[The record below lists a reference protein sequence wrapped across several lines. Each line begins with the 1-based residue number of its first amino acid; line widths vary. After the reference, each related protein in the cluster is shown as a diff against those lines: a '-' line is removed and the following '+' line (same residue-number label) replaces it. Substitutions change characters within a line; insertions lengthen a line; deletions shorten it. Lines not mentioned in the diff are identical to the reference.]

1 MSLKEKFQKA
11 GLTEKKVKM
20 PEAKITDENGDK
32 QTYKIS
38 KKSQKLVDQYQ
49 GRRGKVV
56 STPGAMVKGASFA
69 NKQEKHKAS
78 ATPILDAITKRAGN
92 AIASGNAGI
101 ISGNAKNAS
110 VIANAIANSRKS
122 AENVRT
128 PIAATKG
135 SVFVNKG
142 YNPQNK
148 SKSTEETKRLE
159 TAAQKANDFA
169 RKMQEKESAL
179 DTEGK
184 EGLGKVGRAAY
195 DLGKVGTQLAVD
207 ATAGLLVPGG
217 GLASVGTRSFGQGVM
232 QAEDEG
238 KTGKRAILYGAGTA
252 AIETGTEKLTAAA
265 KPLKAIYGAG
275 VVESVLGKL
284 TKKLNSS
291 AKGRSALATI
301 AKAASGEAAEE
312 ALADVLQVPL
322 QRAVLENG
330 AKFDADWAADTAYDA
345 LLGGVM
351 GGVLGGGSVA
361 VDRMQNR
368 STNSAK
374 TMADAMQRAREKNQ
388 KKSTGNAPP
397 VMQGRLAQTTPTQRA
412 TAQNIPAQNINVNRQ
427 QSTAAPEIAADPA
440 NQLRAEYEALQ
451 SGGGSGTMNENG
463 GVGYGGEGQVSNGE
477 SVADRSERT
486 LQERGEIDRRG
497 SNSWIQSN
505 DNSVRVGEMGGFGR
519 AGEYGIQVIP
529 VSDEYLVQRGHQSG
543 KGFSRDGVIYV
554 SENIADEDIPEF
566 IYHELVHT
574 MKQNEF
580 EPYLQF
586 TQGVENYLNGS
597 DTAKVVLGN
606 MMLHRKYD
614 GSFDDLDLDQQFT
627 VLDELNA
634 TLYGGYKAYPEF
646 FAQNIRSIMND
657 PESYISELSD
667 IMEQYKARNDGLG
680 AADRGSLNSLY
691 ENLQA
696 QSTRFY
702 PEGANAARPVDV
714 PMYDANGNPISKSA
728 STVLGAK
735 AIPDE
740 VIPQI
745 EQMIAD
751 GKMSYTTIK
760 DQESL
765 QRARTTVERYGF
777 DGAMQDFR
785 KAVNSGQVSKD
796 IMTLGQTLLNTAANN
811 RDGHAVAE
819 ILTLYQSMNTN
830 LGQAMQAASILRKLE
845 PESQLYGIRR
855 VVDNLNSTL
864 EKRKKKSSAGKRK
877 KNANAGETLSED
889 SLKTLRE
896 QYKTAKDLLAD
907 IARVMKRENHSR
919 KDLESIIEKYP
930 QYKDFAKY
938 FSEIDEYI
946 SNEKQS
952 GWVQTLGRELA
963 GKADQRASD
972 KSTRDRTVYETVL
985 SDLTAFMNQYVDSR
999 KVTKKPRTAAERIRD
1014 YFDNR
1019 NEYAGAWSIAQN
1031 QLRGKYRDDQL
1042 MLDRLD
1048 DFLNE
1053 AISYTGGNVD
1063 TVMMEAVADS
1073 AIAEGIKAKEFTVRK
1088 AYDKAALADQI
1099 AENLIRETGAT
1110 GANALVIRNA
1120 AKRYIA
1126 EKRSKTTHDVSD
1138 AINRDIRATMR
1149 DFGIR
1154 LSKILTQDAKSKSE
1168 MAKRISD
1175 ILVSNYHI
1183 SKDGAEKISEDITA
1197 EFTDMVKEASRK
1209 KLDSIFKERPKRE
1222 QKDAVK
1228 RFEELANLGA
1238 FFGEYNEKATEKV
1251 FGGSVQLDPAL
1262 VQKFL
1267 DQKTQEG
1274 RDAVMQEIYQNVA
1287 SQVPSTWKEKW
1298 DAWRYLAMLG
1308 NPRTHI
1314 RNIVGN
1320 AAFQPVRFMKN
1331 EIAAGMEAGL
1341 NKLGIN
1347 IERTK
1352 SFSVS
1357 PALYRAAWNDYANA
1371 KDILGGSKYNEIETA
1386 IEKNRRILP
1395 GILEIA
1401 RVKNSAFL
1409 EAEDA
1414 IAKRITYADSLAG
1427 YLKANGI
1434 TAEQFMNGEADGGIV
1449 NKARNYAAQE
1459 ALKATYQDKN
1469 AFSNRF
1475 VDIVSKTGIVGDAII
1490 PFKRTPANILVRS
1503 IEYSPIG
1510 AVKAITYDLAK
1521 VKSGEKTAAQV
1532 IDAAAAG
1539 LTGTGLFALG
1549 AYLFADGLLTVAQGD
1564 DKEDKWAQ
1572 LLGHQ
1577 AYALELPDGT
1587 SVTIDWLAPDS
1598 LPFFMGAEMMSSV
1611 GENGWSIESIWDAL
1625 KSVAN
1630 PMLDLSMLQSVNDLI
1645 DSVKYAESS
1654 PLAAMVPSAIVSYF
1668 SQAFPTVLG
1677 QIERTAEDKRMM
1689 TYTEKDG
1696 KLPTDLQYAIGK
1708 VSAKIPGLD
1717 YQQVPYI
1724 NEWGQEEQTGTP
1736 FQRAFNNFLNPSY
1749 TSQVDIDKVEKSIQS
1764 VYDATGEKSVFPDKA
1779 KRTLTINNED
1789 KNLTASEYEK
1799 YAKKLGKERYT
1810 LLKEAVNSD
1819 AYGELSNAEKAEFI
1833 SEIYSYSKAMTEHD
1847 LFGKEI
1853 NKKWYTEAKES
1864 GNVLGAIRDHVLYT
1878 VNGNYSDKAKTAV
1891 EDVGITLDQYS
1902 AMRNGLDADGNGAV
1916 SQSEAKA
1923 YLDGQDFSRDQ
1934 KSQLWKIINKSWK
1947 SNPYG

>member
-56 STPGAMVKGASFA
+56 NTPGAMVKGVSFA
-69 NKQEKHKAS
+69 NKQTKHKAR

-148 SKSTEETKRLE
+148 SKSTKETKRLE

-217 GLASVGTRSFGQGVM
+217 GLASVASRSFGQGVM

-301 AKAASGEAAEE
+301 AKASIGEASEE

-361 VDRMQNR
+361 VDRVQNR

-388 KKSTGNAPP
+388 KKSTGSAPP
-397 VMQGRLAQTTPTQRA
+397 VMQSRAAQTIPTQRA
-412 TAQNIPAQNINVNRQ
+412 TAQNINVNRQ
-427 QSTAAPEIAADPA
+427 QNATVQEAAADTT
-440 NQLRAEYEALQ
+440 NQLRAKYEALQ

-463 GVGYGGEGQVSNGE
+463 GVGYGREGQVPGRE
-477 SVADRSERT
+477 GFAGQPGREMP
-486 LQERGEIDRRG
+486 ERGEVDGRG
-497 SNSWIQSN
+497 VPGGIRSDGNA
-505 DNSVRVGEMGGFGR
+505 VRIGEMGRFGR
-519 AGEYGIQVIP
+519 AREYGIQVIP
-529 VSDEYLVQRGHQSG
+529 VSDEYLVQRGHQAG

-554 SENIADEDIPEF
+554 SENIADADIPEF
-566 IYHELVHT
+566 INHELVHT

-586 TQGVENYLNGS
+586 TQGVENYMNGS
-597 DTAKVVLGN
+597 NTVGVVLDN
-606 MMLHRKYD
+606 MVRHRKYS
-614 GSFDDLDLDQQFT
+614 GSFEDLDLDQKFT

-634 TLYGGYKAYPEF
+634 TLYGGYMAHPDF
-646 FAQNIRSIMND
+646 FYNNMGRILSD

-667 IMEQYKARNDGLG
+667 IMEQYKGRNDVEDD
-680 AADRGSLNSLY
+680 ADWQRIDEDVEEEPFAVPVDRTDERSASSRDVVPADSGRLNTP
-691 ENLQA
+691 ENTLMPEELERYQVTPDV
-696 QSTRFY
+696 QKSGETRNGFY
-702 PEGANAARPVDV
+702 PEGANAARPVHV
-714 PMYDANGNPISKSA
+714 PMYDAEGNPISKSA

-751 GKMSYTTIK
+751 GEMSYTTIK

-785 KAVNSGQVSKD
+785 KAVNSGQISKD
-796 IMTLGQTLLNTAANN
+796 IMTLGQTLLNAAANN

-855 VVDNLNSTL
+855 MVDNLN
-864 EKRKKKSSAGKRK
+864 
-877 KNANAGETLSED
+877 D
-889 SLKTLRE
+889 VLK
-896 QYKTAKDLLAD
+896 
-907 IARVMKRENHSR
+907 
-919 KDLESIIEKYP
+919 
-930 QYKDFAKY
+930 
-938 FSEIDEYI
+938 
-946 SNEKQS
+946 
-952 GWVQTLGRELA
+952 
-963 GKADQRASD
+963 
-972 KSTRDRTVYETVL
+972 
-985 SDLTAFMNQYVDSR
+985 
-999 KVTKKPRTAAERIRD
+999 
-1014 YFDNR
+1014 
-1019 NEYAGAWSIAQN
+1019 
-1031 QLRGKYRDDQL
+1031 
-1042 MLDRLD
+1042 
-1048 DFLNE
+1048 
-1053 AISYTGGNVD
+1053 
-1063 TVMMEAVADS
+1063 
-1073 AIAEGIKAKEFTVRK
+1073 KAKK
-1088 AYDKAALADQI
+1088 DYD
-1099 AENLIRETGAT
+1099 
-1110 GANALVIRNA
+1110 V
-1120 AKRYIA
+1120 
-1126 EKRSKTTHDVSD
+1126 
-1138 AINRDIRATMR
+1138 DI
-1149 DFGIR
+1149 
-1154 LSKILTQDAKSKSE
+1154 
-1168 MAKRISD
+1168 
-1175 ILVSNYHI
+1175 
-1183 SKDGAEKISEDITA
+1183 
-1197 EFTDMVKEASRK
+1197 
-1209 KLDSIFKERPKRE
+1209 
-1222 QKDAVK
+1222 
-1228 RFEELANLGA
+1228 
-1238 FFGEYNEKATEKV
+1238 
-1251 FGGSVQLDPAL
+1251 DPEL
-1262 VQKFL
+1262 VQKFTEQ
-1267 DQKTQEG
+1267 DTQEG

-1287 SQVPSTWKEKW
+1287 SQVRSTWKEKW

-1314 RNIVGN
+1314 RNIIGN

-1341 NKLGIN
+1341 NKLGMN

-1352 SFSVS
+1352 SFSAS
-1357 PALYRAAWNDYANA
+1357 PALYRAAWNDYSNA

-1395 GILEIA
+1395 GILETA
-1401 RVKNSAFL
+1401 RVKNSAAL

-1449 NKARNYAAQE
+1449 TKARNYAAQE

-1475 VDIVSKTGIVGDAII
+1475 VDIVSKTGVAGDAII

-1510 AVKAITYDLAK
+1510 AVKAITYDLLK
-1521 VKSGEKTAAQV
+1521 VKRGEKTAAQV
-1532 IDAAAAG
+1532 IDSAAAG

-1549 AYLFADGLLTVAQGD
+1549 AYMFANGLLTVAQGD

-1611 GENGWSIESIWDAL
+1611 GENGWSIESIWNAL

-1677 QIERTAEDKRMM
+1677 QFERTFEDKRMM

-1696 KLPTDLQYAIGK
+1696 KLPTDFQYAIGK
-1708 VSAKIPGLD
+1708 VSAKIPGWD

-1724 NEWGQEEQTGTP
+1724 NEWGQEEQTGTF
-1736 FQRAFNNFLNPSY
+1736 FQRAFNNFLNPAY
-1749 TSQVDIDKVEKSIQS
+1749 ASQVDMDKVEKSIQS
-1764 VYDATGEKSVFPDKA
+1764 VYDATGEKSVFPNKA
-1779 KRTLTINNED
+1779 DRTLTINNED

-1833 SEIYSYSKAMTEHD
+1833 SEVYSYSKAMTEHD
-1847 LFGKEI
+1847 LFGKEV

-1891 EDVGITLDQYS
+1891 EDIGITLDQYS

>member
-1 MSLKEKFQKA
+1 MNFAEYKKLKDSGKDTGRTKQS
-11 GLTEKKVKM
+11 T
-20 PEAKITDENGDK
+20 K
-32 QTYKIS
+32 QTPNYIQEIS
-38 KKSQKLVDQYQ
+38 GKSAEEIKNNRKREQSGEVLS
-49 GRRGKVV
+49 GKDT
-56 STPGAMVKGASFA
+56 SIKTPGAMVKGASFA
-69 NKQEKHKAS
+69 SKREKRKVRQTKAV
-78 ATPILDAITKRAGN
+78 DAVEKRAGS

-101 ISGNAKNAS
+101 LSGNAKNIS
-110 VIANAIANSRKS
+110 VLANAIAKSRKS

-128 PIAATKG
+128 PVAATKG

-148 SKSTEETKRLE
+148 SKSAKETKRLE
-159 TAAQKANDFA
+159 TTAQKTNDFA

-184 EGLGKVGRAAY
+184 EGLGKVGSAAY
-195 DLGKVGTQLAVD
+195 DLGKVGTQLAAD

-217 GLASVGTRSFGQGVM
+217 GLASVASRSFGQGVM

-238 KTGKRAILYGAGTA
+238 KSGARAVLYGAGNA
-252 AIETGTEKLTAAA
+252 AIEAGTEKLTAAA

-275 VVESVLGKL
+275 VVDNVLGKL
-284 TKKLNSS
+284 TKKLGSS

-301 AKAASGEAAEE
+301 AKAAGGEAAEE

-330 AKFDADWAADTAYDA
+330 AKFDADWAANTAYDA

-361 VDRMQNR
+361 VDRAQNR
-368 STNSAK
+368 STNRAK

-388 KKSTGNAPP
+388 KKSTGSAPP
-397 VMQGRLAQTTPTQRA
+397 VMQNRAAQTTPAQTTPTQQE
-412 TAQNIPAQNINVNRQ
+412 TTQNIPAQNTNVNRQ
-427 QSTAAPEIAADPA
+427 QSATAQEPAADPA
-440 NQLRAEYEALQ
+440 HIDNRSSAEISSRNVNAFQYDHPEIRQYYREAAEDLLADADLSLQSGTTRRKERTMQGNKWVQETIASPIVRQAMSHGLTRENIIRGAEDIIQDEGAENNANAKRVEQVLDRMVEQGYSTMVGRTVQPNADYVAAKQAIPGGAQRAAAGSWEAYLEENRLSLETGEVTEAQLRAEYEALQ
-451 SGGGSGTMNENG
+451 RGGGSGTMNANG
-463 GVGYGGEGQVSNGE
+463 GAGYGREGQVSE
-477 SVADRSERT
+477 SRGTAGRIGREVP
-486 LQERGEIDRRG
+486 ERGETDPGGIFG
-497 SNSWIQSN
+497 GIQSN
-505 DNSVRVGEMGGFGR
+505 GNAIRDENAGRFSLAGQYGVEVNGGGISYGRENDTGGNFRSNEAESGQWRRTNTAGGIGQSNGIDRSSVTSAARR
-519 AGEYGIQVIP
+519 YAGEYGIQVNP
-529 VSDEYLVQRGHQSG
+529 VSDEILVQRGHKAG
-543 KGFSRDGVIYV
+543 AGFTSDGTVYM
-554 SENIADEDIPEF
+554 SENMSGETVRQFIA
-566 IYHELVHT
+566 HEVVHT
-574 MKQNEF
+574 MKQNGF

-586 TQGVENYLNGS
+586 TQRTESLLNSSANTEN
-597 DTAKVVLGN
+597 VLAN
-606 MMLHRKYD
+606 LMDHRGYQ
-614 GSFDDLDLDQQFT
+614 GTYDDLDLNQKFT
-627 VLDELNA
+627 VMDELNA
-634 TLYGGYKAYPEF
+634 VLYGGYKVNPIHAIST
-646 FAQNIRSIMND
+646 ARTIMND
-657 PESYISELSD
+657 PESYFSELSG
-667 IMEQYKARNDGLG
+667 IMEQYRTRNDGLG
-680 AADRGSLNSLY
+680 AADRGSLNSPY

-714 PMYDANGNPISKSA
+714 PMYDADGNPISKSA

-751 GKMSYTTIK
+751 GEMSYTTVK
-760 DQESL
+760 DQDSL
-765 QRARTTVERYGF
+765 RRARTTVERDGF
-777 DGAMQDFR
+777 DGAMQEFR
-785 KAVNSGQVSKD
+785 TSVNSGKVSKD

-855 VVDNLNSTL
+855 MVDNLNDVL
-864 EKRKKKSSAGKRK
+864 AKKK
-877 KNANAGETLSED
+877 
-889 SLKTLRE
+889 
-896 QYKTAKDLLAD
+896 KDYDVD
-907 IARVMKRENHSR
+907 I
-919 KDLESIIEKYP
+919 
-930 QYKDFAKY
+930 
-938 FSEIDEYI
+938 
-946 SNEKQS
+946 
-952 GWVQTLGRELA
+952 
-963 GKADQRASD
+963 
-972 KSTRDRTVYETVL
+972 
-985 SDLTAFMNQYVDSR
+985 
-999 KVTKKPRTAAERIRD
+999 
-1014 YFDNR
+1014 
-1019 NEYAGAWSIAQN
+1019 
-1031 QLRGKYRDDQL
+1031 
-1042 MLDRLD
+1042 
-1048 DFLNE
+1048 
-1053 AISYTGGNVD
+1053 
-1063 TVMMEAVADS
+1063 
-1073 AIAEGIKAKEFTVRK
+1073 
-1088 AYDKAALADQI
+1088 
-1099 AENLIRETGAT
+1099 
-1110 GANALVIRNA
+1110 
-1120 AKRYIA
+1120 
-1126 EKRSKTTHDVSD
+1126 
-1138 AINRDIRATMR
+1138 
-1149 DFGIR
+1149 
-1154 LSKILTQDAKSKSE
+1154 
-1168 MAKRISD
+1168 
-1175 ILVSNYHI
+1175 
-1183 SKDGAEKISEDITA
+1183 
-1197 EFTDMVKEASRK
+1197 
-1209 KLDSIFKERPKRE
+1209 
-1222 QKDAVK
+1222 
-1228 RFEELANLGA
+1228 
-1238 FFGEYNEKATEKV
+1238 
-1251 FGGSVQLDPAL
+1251 DPEL
-1262 VQKFL
+1262 VQKFTEQ
-1267 DQKTQEG
+1267 DTQEG

-1320 AAFQPVRFMKN
+1320 AAFQPVRFLKN

-1341 NKLGIN
+1341 NKLGMN

-1352 SFSVS
+1352 SFSAS

-1395 GILEIA
+1395 GILETA
-1401 RVKNSAFL
+1401 RAKNSAAL

-1434 TAEQFMNGEADGGIV
+1434 TAEQFMNGEADSGIV

-1469 AFSNRF
+1469 AFSNRV
-1475 VDIVSKTGIVGDAII
+1475 VDIVSKTGVVGDAII

-1510 AVKAITYDLAK
+1510 AVKAVTYDLAK

-1539 LTGTGLFALG
+1539 LAGTGLFALG
-1549 AYLFADGLLTVAQGD
+1549 AYMFANGLLTVAQGD

-1577 AYALELPDGT
+1577 GYALELPDGT

-1598 LPFFMGAEMMSSV
+1598 LPFFMGAEMMSSA
-1611 GENGWSIESIWDAL
+1611 GENGWSIESIWNAL

-1668 SQAFPTVLG
+1668 SQAVPTIGG
-1677 QIERTAEDKRMM
+1677 QIERTAGDKRMT

-1696 KLPTDLQYAIGK
+1696 KLPTDFQYAIGK
-1708 VSAKIPGLD
+1708 VSAKIPGWD

-1724 NEWGQEEQTGTP
+1724 DEWGREKQTGTP
-1736 FQRAFNNFLNPSY
+1736 FQRAFNNFLNPAY
-1749 TSQVDIDKVEKSIQS
+1749 TSQVDMDKVEESIQS

-1779 KRTLTINNED
+1779 ERTLTINNED

-1819 AYGELSNAEKAEFI
+1819 AYGKLSNAEKAEFI
-1833 SEIYSYSKAMTEHD
+1833 SEVYSYSKAMTEHD

-1853 NKKWYTEAKES
+1853 SKRWYTEAKES
-1864 GNVLGAIRDHVLYT
+1864 GDVLGAIRDHVLYT
-1878 VNGNYSDKAKTAV
+1878 VNGSYSDKAKTAV
-1891 EDVGITLDQYS
+1891 EDIGITLDQYA

>member
-1 MSLKEKFQKA
+1 MNFAEYKKLKDSGKDTGRTKQS
-11 GLTEKKVKM
+11 T
-20 PEAKITDENGDK
+20 K
-32 QTYKIS
+32 QTPNYIQEIS
-38 KKSQKLVDQYQ
+38 GKSAEDIKNNRKREQSGEVLP
-49 GRRGKVV
+49 GKDT
-56 STPGAMVKGASFA
+56 SIKTPGAMVKGVSFA
-69 NKQEKHKAS
+69 NKRTKRKTRKSTAADTY
-78 ATPILDAITKRAGN
+78 ATRAGN

-110 VIANAIANSRKS
+110 VIANAIANSRKN

-148 SKSTEETKRLE
+148 SKSAKETKRLE

-184 EGLGKVGRAAY
+184 KGLGKVGRAAY

-217 GLASVGTRSFGQGVM
+217 GLASVASRSFGQGVM

-238 KTGKRAILYGAGTA
+238 KTGERAILYGAGTA

-361 VDRMQNR
+361 VDRAQNR

-374 TMADAMQRAREKNQ
+374 TIADAMQRARERNQ
-388 KKSTGNAPP
+388 KKSTGSAPP
-397 VMQGRLAQTTPTQRA
+397 VMQSRSAQTTPTQQA

-427 QSTAAPEIAADPA
+427 QNATVQEAAADPE

-463 GVGYGGEGQVSNGE
+463 GVGYGREEQTPGREGFAGQPGRESEERRGINTQRERGWSNGT
-477 SVADRSERT
+477 DRSPVASAT
-486 LQERGEIDRRG
+486 RRYA
-497 SNSWIQSN
+497 
-505 DNSVRVGEMGGFGR
+505 E
-519 AGEYGIQVIP
+519 EYGIQVNP
-529 VSDEYLVQRGHQSG
+529 VSDEIIVQRGHEAG
-543 KGFSRDGVIYV
+543 TGFTSDGTVYM
-554 SENIADEDIPEF
+554 SENMPEETVRQFIA
-566 IYHELVHT
+566 HEAVHT
-574 MKQNEF
+574 MKQNSF
-580 EPYLQF
+580 EPYLRF
-586 TQGVENYLNGS
+586 TQGIESRLNPSADTEN
-597 DTAKVVLGN
+597 VLAN
-606 MMLHRKYD
+606 LMDHRGYQ
-614 GSFDDLDLDQQFT
+614 GTYDDLDLNQKFIIM
-627 VLDELNA
+627 DELNA
-634 TLYGGYKAYPEF
+634 VLYGGYRSAPET
-646 FAQNIRSIMND
+646 AISYARTIMND
-657 PESYISELSD
+657 PEGYISELSD

-680 AADRGSLNSLY
+680 AADQGSLNSPY

-702 PEGANAARPVDV
+702 SEGANAARPVDV

-735 AIPDE
+735 AIPDD

-751 GKMSYTTIK
+751 GELSYTTVK
-760 DQESL
+760 DKESL
-765 QRARTTVERYGF
+765 QHASNTVERYGF
-777 DGAMQDFR
+777 DGAMQEFR
-785 KAVNSGQVSKD
+785 TSVNSGKVSKD

-830 LGQAMQAASILRKLE
+830 LGQAMQVASILRKLE

-855 VVDNLNSTL
+855 MVDNLN
-864 EKRKKKSSAGKRK
+864 
-877 KNANAGETLSED
+877 D
-889 SLKTLRE
+889 VLK
-896 QYKTAKDLLAD
+896 
-907 IARVMKRENHSR
+907 
-919 KDLESIIEKYP
+919 
-930 QYKDFAKY
+930 
-938 FSEIDEYI
+938 
-946 SNEKQS
+946 
-952 GWVQTLGRELA
+952 
-963 GKADQRASD
+963 
-972 KSTRDRTVYETVL
+972 
-985 SDLTAFMNQYVDSR
+985 
-999 KVTKKPRTAAERIRD
+999 
-1014 YFDNR
+1014 
-1019 NEYAGAWSIAQN
+1019 
-1031 QLRGKYRDDQL
+1031 
-1042 MLDRLD
+1042 
-1048 DFLNE
+1048 
-1053 AISYTGGNVD
+1053 
-1063 TVMMEAVADS
+1063 
-1073 AIAEGIKAKEFTVRK
+1073 KAKK
-1088 AYDKAALADQI
+1088 DYD
-1099 AENLIRETGAT
+1099 
-1110 GANALVIRNA
+1110 V
-1120 AKRYIA
+1120 
-1126 EKRSKTTHDVSD
+1126 
-1138 AINRDIRATMR
+1138 DI
-1149 DFGIR
+1149 
-1154 LSKILTQDAKSKSE
+1154 
-1168 MAKRISD
+1168 
-1175 ILVSNYHI
+1175 
-1183 SKDGAEKISEDITA
+1183 
-1197 EFTDMVKEASRK
+1197 
-1209 KLDSIFKERPKRE
+1209 
-1222 QKDAVK
+1222 
-1228 RFEELANLGA
+1228 
-1238 FFGEYNEKATEKV
+1238 
-1251 FGGSVQLDPAL
+1251 DPEL
-1262 VQKFL
+1262 VQKFTEQ
-1267 DQKTQEG
+1267 DTQEG

-1287 SQVPSTWKEKW
+1287 QQVPSTWKEKW

-1341 NKLGIN
+1341 NKLGMN

-1352 SFSVS
+1352 SFSAS

-1521 VKSGEKTAAQV
+1521 IKKGEKTAAQV

-1549 AYLFADGLLTVAQGD
+1549 AYMFANGLLTVAQGD

-1577 AYALELPDGT
+1577 AYALELPGGT

-1611 GENGWSIESIWDAL
+1611 GENGWSIESIWNAL

-1677 QIERTAEDKRMM
+1677 QIERTVEDKRMM

-1724 NEWGQEEQTGTP
+1724 DEWGQEEQTGTP

-1833 SEIYSYSKAMTEHD
+1833 SEVYSYSKAMTEHD

-1902 AMRNGLDADGNGAV
+1902 AMRNGLDANGNGAV

>member
-1 MSLKEKFQKA
+1 M
-11 GLTEKKVKM
+11 
-20 PEAKITDENGDK
+20 AKISSVIAQQEKDRKAYQNGESTTK
-32 QTYKIS
+32 QSHRAKVMSGAKTS
-38 KKSQKLVDQYQ
+38 KKEQNGEILP
-49 GRRGKVV
+49 GKDT
-56 STPGAMVKGASFA
+56 SIKTPGAMVKGASFA
-69 NKQEKHKAS
+69 NKRAKRKTR
-78 ATPILDAITKRAGN
+78 ATPALDTITKRSN
-92 AIASGNAGI
+92 FIASANSTIIGAGAQNAR
-101 ISGNAKNAS
+101 
-110 VIANAIANSRKS
+110 VIADAIANSRKS

-217 GLASVGTRSFGQGVM
+217 GLASVGARSFGQGVM

-374 TMADAMQRAREKNQ
+374 TMADAMQRARERNQ
-388 KKSTGNAPP
+388 KKSTGSAPP
-397 VMQGRLAQTTPTQRA
+397 VMQSRSAQTTPTQQA
-412 TAQNIPAQNINVNRQ
+412 TTQNIPAQNINVNRQ
-427 QSTAAPEIAADPA
+427 QNTAEPEIAADPA
-440 NQLRAEYEALQ
+440 NQMRAEYEALQ

-463 GVGYGGEGQVSNGE
+463 GVGYGGEGQVPG
-477 SVADRSERT
+477 RERFAG
-486 LQERGEIDRRG
+486 QPGREMPERGEVDGRG
-497 SNSWIQSN
+497 VPGGIRSDGNA
-505 DNSVRVGEMGGFGR
+505 VRIGEMGRFGR

-554 SENIADEDIPEF
+554 SENIADADIPEF
-566 IYHELVHT
+566 INHELVHT

-580 EPYLQF
+580 EPYLKF
-586 TQGVENYLNGS
+586 TQGVENYMNGS
-597 DTAKVVLGN
+597 NTVGVVLDN
-606 MMLHRKYD
+606 MVRHRKYS
-614 GSFDDLDLDQQFT
+614 GSFEDLDLDQKFT

-634 TLYGGYKAYPEF
+634 TLYGGYMAHPDF
-646 FAQNIRSIMND
+646 FYNNMGRILSD

-667 IMEQYKARNDGLG
+667 ILEQYKGRNDGLG
-680 AADRGSLNSLY
+680 AADRGSLNSPY

-696 QSTRFY
+696 KSTRFY
-702 PEGANAARPVDV
+702 SEGANAARPVDV

-751 GKMSYTTIK
+751 GELSYTTVK
-760 DQESL
+760 DKESL
-765 QRARTTVERYGF
+765 QHARNTVERYGF
-777 DGAMQDFR
+777 DGAMQEFR
-785 KAVNSGQVSKD
+785 TSVNSGKVSKD

-855 VVDNLNSTL
+855 MVDNLN
-864 EKRKKKSSAGKRK
+864 
-877 KNANAGETLSED
+877 D
-889 SLKTLRE
+889 VLK
-896 QYKTAKDLLAD
+896 
-907 IARVMKRENHSR
+907 
-919 KDLESIIEKYP
+919 
-930 QYKDFAKY
+930 
-938 FSEIDEYI
+938 
-946 SNEKQS
+946 
-952 GWVQTLGRELA
+952 
-963 GKADQRASD
+963 
-972 KSTRDRTVYETVL
+972 
-985 SDLTAFMNQYVDSR
+985 
-999 KVTKKPRTAAERIRD
+999 
-1014 YFDNR
+1014 
-1019 NEYAGAWSIAQN
+1019 
-1031 QLRGKYRDDQL
+1031 
-1042 MLDRLD
+1042 
-1048 DFLNE
+1048 
-1053 AISYTGGNVD
+1053 
-1063 TVMMEAVADS
+1063 
-1073 AIAEGIKAKEFTVRK
+1073 KAKK
-1088 AYDKAALADQI
+1088 DYD
-1099 AENLIRETGAT
+1099 
-1110 GANALVIRNA
+1110 V
-1120 AKRYIA
+1120 
-1126 EKRSKTTHDVSD
+1126 
-1138 AINRDIRATMR
+1138 DI
-1149 DFGIR
+1149 
-1154 LSKILTQDAKSKSE
+1154 
-1168 MAKRISD
+1168 
-1175 ILVSNYHI
+1175 
-1183 SKDGAEKISEDITA
+1183 
-1197 EFTDMVKEASRK
+1197 
-1209 KLDSIFKERPKRE
+1209 
-1222 QKDAVK
+1222 
-1228 RFEELANLGA
+1228 
-1238 FFGEYNEKATEKV
+1238 
-1251 FGGSVQLDPAL
+1251 DPEL
-1262 VQKFL
+1262 VQKFTEQ
-1267 DQKTQEG
+1267 DTQDG

-1287 SQVPSTWKEKW
+1287 QQVPSTWKEKW

-1833 SEIYSYSKAMTEHD
+1833 SEVYSYSKAMTEHD

-1902 AMRNGLDADGNGAV
+1902 AMRNGLDANGNGAV

>member
-49 GRRGKVV
+49 GRRGEVV
-56 STPGAMVKGASFA
+56 NTPGAMVKGASFA
-69 NKQEKHKAS
+69 NKQEKHKAR

-184 EGLGKVGRAAY
+184 AGLGKVGRAAY

-217 GLASVGTRSFGQGVM
+217 GLASVGARSFGQGVM

-330 AKFDADWAADTAYDA
+330 AKFDADWEADTAYDA

-374 TMADAMQRAREKNQ
+374 TMADAMQRARERNQ
-388 KKSTGNAPP
+388 KKSTGGAPP
-397 VMQGRLAQTTPTQRA
+397 VMQSRAAQTTPTQRA
-412 TAQNIPAQNINVNRQ
+412 AVQNIPVQNINVNRQ
-427 QSTAAPEIAADPA
+427 QNAAVQEAAVDPA

-451 SGGGSGTMNENG
+451 NDGGSGTMNENG
-463 GVGYGGEGQVSNGE
+463 GAGYGREGQVSNGE
-477 SVADRSERT
+477 IVADRSERT

-505 DNSVRVGEMGGFGR
+505 DNSVRVGEMGRFGR

-529 VSDEYLVQRGHQSG
+529 VSDEYLVQRGRQAG

-606 MMLHRKYD
+606 MMLHRKYN

-680 AADRGSLNSLY
+680 AADRGSLNSPY

-702 PEGANAARPVDV
+702 PEGANAVRPVDV
-714 PMYDANGNPISKSA
+714 PVYDANGNHISKSA

-735 AIPDE
+735 AIPDD

-751 GKMSYTTIK
+751 GELSYTTVK
-760 DQESL
+760 DKESL
-765 QRARTTVERYGF
+765 QRARNTVERYGF

-785 KAVNSGQVSKD
+785 KAVNSGKVSKD
-796 IMTLGQTLLNTAANN
+796 LMTLGQTLLNTAANN

-855 VVDNLNSTL
+855 MVDNLN
-864 EKRKKKSSAGKRK
+864 
-877 KNANAGETLSED
+877 D
-889 SLKTLRE
+889 VLK
-896 QYKTAKDLLAD
+896 
-907 IARVMKRENHSR
+907 
-919 KDLESIIEKYP
+919 
-930 QYKDFAKY
+930 
-938 FSEIDEYI
+938 
-946 SNEKQS
+946 
-952 GWVQTLGRELA
+952 
-963 GKADQRASD
+963 
-972 KSTRDRTVYETVL
+972 
-985 SDLTAFMNQYVDSR
+985 
-999 KVTKKPRTAAERIRD
+999 
-1014 YFDNR
+1014 
-1019 NEYAGAWSIAQN
+1019 
-1031 QLRGKYRDDQL
+1031 
-1042 MLDRLD
+1042 
-1048 DFLNE
+1048 
-1053 AISYTGGNVD
+1053 
-1063 TVMMEAVADS
+1063 
-1073 AIAEGIKAKEFTVRK
+1073 KAKK
-1088 AYDKAALADQI
+1088 DYD
-1099 AENLIRETGAT
+1099 
-1110 GANALVIRNA
+1110 V
-1120 AKRYIA
+1120 
-1126 EKRSKTTHDVSD
+1126 
-1138 AINRDIRATMR
+1138 DI
-1149 DFGIR
+1149 
-1154 LSKILTQDAKSKSE
+1154 
-1168 MAKRISD
+1168 
-1175 ILVSNYHI
+1175 
-1183 SKDGAEKISEDITA
+1183 
-1197 EFTDMVKEASRK
+1197 
-1209 KLDSIFKERPKRE
+1209 
-1222 QKDAVK
+1222 
-1228 RFEELANLGA
+1228 
-1238 FFGEYNEKATEKV
+1238 
-1251 FGGSVQLDPAL
+1251 DPEL
-1262 VQKFL
+1262 VQKFTEQ
-1267 DQKTQEG
+1267 DTQEG

-1320 AAFQPVRFMKN
+1320 AAFQPVRFLKN

-1341 NKLGIN
+1341 NKLGMN

-1352 SFSVS
+1352 SFSAS

-1395 GILEIA
+1395 GILEAA
-1401 RVKNSAFL
+1401 RVKNSAAL

-1414 IAKRITYADSLAG
+1414 IAKRVTYADSLAG

-1434 TAEQFMNGEADGGIV
+1434 TAEQFMNGEADSGIV

-1490 PFKRTPANILVRS
+1490 PFKRTPANILARS

-1549 AYLFADGLLTVAQGD
+1549 AYMFANGLLTVAQGD

-1677 QIERTAEDKRMM
+1677 QIERTFEDKRMM

-1736 FQRAFNNFLNPSY
+1736 FQRAFNNFLNPAY
-1749 TSQVDIDKVEKSIQS
+1749 TSQVDMDKVEKSIQS
-1764 VYDATGEKSVFPDKA
+1764 VYDATGEKSVFPNKA
-1779 KRTLTINNED
+1779 ERTLTINNED

-1810 LLKEAVNSD
+1810 LLKEAVNSN

>member
-69 NKQEKHKAS
+69 NKQEKHKARS
-78 ATPILDAITKRAGN
+78 TPILDAITKRAGN

-135 SVFVNKG
+135 SAFVNKG

-148 SKSTEETKRLE
+148 SKSAKETKRLE
-159 TAAQKANDFA
+159 TAAQKANNFA
-169 RKMQEKESAL
+169 RKMQEKESVL

-195 DLGKVGTQLAVD
+195 DLGKVGTQIAADAVANLA
-207 ATAGLLVPGG
+207 VPGG
-217 GLASVGTRSFGQGVM
+217 GLASVASRSFGQGVM

-361 VDRMQNR
+361 VNRMQNR

-388 KKSTGNAPP
+388 KKSTGSAPP
-397 VMQGRLAQTTPTQRA
+397 VMQSRSAQTIPTQRA
-412 TAQNIPAQNINVNRQ
+412 TTQNIPVQNSNVIQRAEPVTEQ
-427 QSTAAPEIAADPA
+427 
-440 NQLRAEYEALQ
+440 RAEYNALQ
-451 SGGGSGTMNENG
+451 NGGGSGTMNENG
-463 GVGYGGEGQVSNGE
+463 GVGYGREGQVSE
-477 SVADRSERT
+477 SRGTAGRIGREMP
-486 LQERGEIDRRG
+486 ERGETAGRG
-497 SNSWIQSN
+497 RNSGIQGNDNFVRDENAGRFSLAGQYGVEVKTVTTEELRQHGMPDTGYSNS
-505 DNSVRVGEMGGFGR
+505 GT
-519 AGEYGIQVIP
+519 
-529 VSDEYLVQRGHQSG
+529 
-543 KGFSRDGVIYV
+543 IYV
-554 SENIADEDIPEF
+554 NENLTPEKAREVIA
-566 IYHELVHT
+566 HELIHT
-574 MKQNEF
+574 MKQNGF
-580 EPYLQF
+580 EPYLEF
-586 TQGVENYLNGS
+586 VQGVENRLSSN
-597 DTAKVVLGN
+597 AVLDN
-606 MMLHRKYD
+606 VLSNLMQHRKYQ
-614 GSFDDLDLDQQFT
+614 GFYDDLDLDQKFT

-634 TLYGGYKAYPEF
+634 TLYGGYVAHPDF
-646 FAQNIRSIMND
+646 FYNNIDSIMND
-657 PESYISELSD
+657 ADSYISELSD
-667 IMEQYKARNDGLG
+667 IMEQYKVRNDVGNDSDWQRIDEDIEQEPFAVPVDRTDDSLTSRRDVVP
-680 AADRGSLNSLY
+680 ADSNRLTPKSMLTPEELDMYQEISVEQQPG
-691 ENLQA
+691 E
-696 QSTRFY
+696 THGGFY
-702 PEGANAARPVDV
+702 PEGANAARPVRV

-751 GKMSYTTIK
+751 GEMSYTTIK

-765 QRARTTVERYGF
+765 RRARTTVEHYGF

-785 KAVNSGQVSKD
+785 KAVNSGKVSKD

-855 VVDNLNSTL
+855 MVDNLN
-864 EKRKKKSSAGKRK
+864 
-877 KNANAGETLSED
+877 D
-889 SLKTLRE
+889 VLK
-896 QYKTAKDLLAD
+896 
-907 IARVMKRENHSR
+907 
-919 KDLESIIEKYP
+919 
-930 QYKDFAKY
+930 
-938 FSEIDEYI
+938 
-946 SNEKQS
+946 
-952 GWVQTLGRELA
+952 
-963 GKADQRASD
+963 
-972 KSTRDRTVYETVL
+972 
-985 SDLTAFMNQYVDSR
+985 
-999 KVTKKPRTAAERIRD
+999 
-1014 YFDNR
+1014 
-1019 NEYAGAWSIAQN
+1019 
-1031 QLRGKYRDDQL
+1031 
-1042 MLDRLD
+1042 
-1048 DFLNE
+1048 
-1053 AISYTGGNVD
+1053 
-1063 TVMMEAVADS
+1063 
-1073 AIAEGIKAKEFTVRK
+1073 KAKK
-1088 AYDKAALADQI
+1088 DYD
-1099 AENLIRETGAT
+1099 
-1110 GANALVIRNA
+1110 V
-1120 AKRYIA
+1120 
-1126 EKRSKTTHDVSD
+1126 
-1138 AINRDIRATMR
+1138 DI
-1149 DFGIR
+1149 
-1154 LSKILTQDAKSKSE
+1154 
-1168 MAKRISD
+1168 
-1175 ILVSNYHI
+1175 
-1183 SKDGAEKISEDITA
+1183 
-1197 EFTDMVKEASRK
+1197 
-1209 KLDSIFKERPKRE
+1209 
-1222 QKDAVK
+1222 
-1228 RFEELANLGA
+1228 
-1238 FFGEYNEKATEKV
+1238 
-1251 FGGSVQLDPAL
+1251 DPEL
-1262 VQKFL
+1262 VQKFTEQ
-1267 DQKTQEG
+1267 DTQDG

-1287 SQVPSTWKEKW
+1287 QQVPSTWKEKW

-1308 NPRTHI
+1308 NPHTHI

-1341 NKLGIN
+1341 NKLGMN

-1352 SFSVS
+1352 SFSAS

-1521 VKSGEKTAAQV
+1521 VKKGEKTAAQV

-1549 AYLFADGLLTVAQGD
+1549 AYMFANGLLTVAQGD

-1577 AYALELPDGT
+1577 AYALELPGGT

-1736 FQRAFNNFLNPSY
+1736 FQRAFNNFLNPAY

-1779 KRTLTINNED
+1779 ERTLTINNED

-1833 SEIYSYSKAMTEHD
+1833 SEVYSYSKAMTGHD
-1847 LFGKEI
+1847 LFGKEV

-1916 SQSEAKA
+1916 SQSEAKT

>member
-1 MSLKEKFQKA
+1 MNFAEYKKLKDSGKDTGRTKQS
-11 GLTEKKVKM
+11 T
-20 PEAKITDENGDK
+20 K
-32 QTYKIS
+32 QTPNYIQEIS
-38 KKSQKLVDQYQ
+38 GKSAEDIKNNRKREQSGEVLP
-49 GRRGKVV
+49 GKDT
-56 STPGAMVKGASFA
+56 SIKTPGAMVKGVSFA
-69 NKQEKHKAS
+69 NKRTKRKTRKSTAADTY
-78 ATPILDAITKRAGN
+78 ATRAGN

-184 EGLGKVGRAAY
+184 AGLGKVGRAAY

-217 GLASVGTRSFGQGVM
+217 GLASVGARSFGQGVM

-330 AKFDADWAADTAYDA
+330 AKFDADWAADTMYDA

-361 VDRMQNR
+361 VDRVQNR
-368 STNSAK
+368 SANSAK

-388 KKSTGNAPP
+388 KKSTGSAPP
-397 VMQGRLAQTTPTQRA
+397 VMQSRAAQTTLTQR
-412 TAQNIPAQNINVNRQ
+412 TAVQNIPVQNINVNRQ
-427 QSTAAPEIAADPA
+427 QNATVQEAAVDPA

-451 SGGGSGTMNENG
+451 NDGGSGTMNENG
-463 GVGYGGEGQVSNGE
+463 GVGYGRENDAGGNVGSHGRE
-477 SVADRSERT
+477 ST
-486 LQERGEIDRRG
+486 QGRG
-497 SNSWIQSN
+497 SNERRSARG
-505 DNSVRVGEMGGFGR
+505 VRRFVFDADIPGAERVRRIAADFN
-519 AGEYGIQVIP
+519 IP
-529 VSDEYLVQRGHQSG
+529 VEFHSESEIANRGHSQGYSN
-543 KGFSRDGVIYV
+543 SNVIHV
-554 SENIADEDIPEF
+554 SEDLPIEKANRIAF
-566 IYHELVHT
+566 HELTHT
-574 MKQNEF
+574 MKQSEFLPYMQYTQRLEQNLLPNE
-580 EPYLQF
+580 E
-586 TQGVENYLNGS
+586 
-597 DTAKVVLGN
+597 TAVVLN
-606 MMLHRKYD
+606 NLMKHRGYS
-614 GSFDDLDLDQQFT
+614 GSYEDLDLNEKFK

-634 TLYGGYKAYPEF
+634 VVFGEYAEAPDVAIKLLGRITNTPKELLEELD
-646 FAQNIRSIMND
+646 NI
-657 PESYISELSD
+657 L
-667 IMEQYKARNDGLG
+667 EQYKARDDGLG
-680 AADRGSLNSLY
+680 AADRGSLNSPY

-714 PMYDANGNPISKSA
+714 PMYDANENPISKSA

-751 GKMSYTTIK
+751 GEMSYTTIK

-765 QRARTTVERYGF
+765 QSARNTVERYGF
-777 DGAMQDFR
+777 DGAMQEFR
-785 KAVNSGQVSKD
+785 TSVNSGKVSKD

-855 VVDNLNSTL
+855 MVDNLN
-864 EKRKKKSSAGKRK
+864 
-877 KNANAGETLSED
+877 D
-889 SLKTLRE
+889 VLK
-896 QYKTAKDLLAD
+896 
-907 IARVMKRENHSR
+907 
-919 KDLESIIEKYP
+919 
-930 QYKDFAKY
+930 
-938 FSEIDEYI
+938 
-946 SNEKQS
+946 
-952 GWVQTLGRELA
+952 
-963 GKADQRASD
+963 
-972 KSTRDRTVYETVL
+972 
-985 SDLTAFMNQYVDSR
+985 
-999 KVTKKPRTAAERIRD
+999 
-1014 YFDNR
+1014 
-1019 NEYAGAWSIAQN
+1019 
-1031 QLRGKYRDDQL
+1031 
-1042 MLDRLD
+1042 
-1048 DFLNE
+1048 
-1053 AISYTGGNVD
+1053 
-1063 TVMMEAVADS
+1063 
-1073 AIAEGIKAKEFTVRK
+1073 KAKK
-1088 AYDKAALADQI
+1088 DYD
-1099 AENLIRETGAT
+1099 
-1110 GANALVIRNA
+1110 V
-1120 AKRYIA
+1120 
-1126 EKRSKTTHDVSD
+1126 
-1138 AINRDIRATMR
+1138 DI
-1149 DFGIR
+1149 
-1154 LSKILTQDAKSKSE
+1154 
-1168 MAKRISD
+1168 
-1175 ILVSNYHI
+1175 
-1183 SKDGAEKISEDITA
+1183 
-1197 EFTDMVKEASRK
+1197 
-1209 KLDSIFKERPKRE
+1209 
-1222 QKDAVK
+1222 
-1228 RFEELANLGA
+1228 
-1238 FFGEYNEKATEKV
+1238 
-1251 FGGSVQLDPAL
+1251 DPEL
-1262 VQKFL
+1262 VQKFTEQ
-1267 DQKTQEG
+1267 DTQEG

-1320 AAFQPVRFMKN
+1320 AAFQPVRFLKN
-1331 EIAAGMEAGL
+1331 EIAAGIETGL
-1341 NKLGIN
+1341 NKAGVKV
-1347 IERTK
+1347 ERTK
-1352 SFSVS
+1352 SFAAS
-1357 PALYRAAWNDYANA
+1357 PALYRAAWNDYTNA
-1371 KDILGGSKYNEIETA
+1371 KDVLGGSKYNEIETA
-1386 IEKNRRILP
+1386 IEKKRRILP
-1395 GILEIA
+1395 GILETA
-1401 RVKNSAFL
+1401 RVMNSAML
-1409 EAEDA
+1409 ETEDA

-1434 TAEQFMNGEADGGIV
+1434 TAEQFMNGEADSGIV

-1459 ALKATYQDKN
+1459 SLKATYQDKN

-1475 VDIVSKTGIVGDAII
+1475 VDIVSKTGVVGDAII

-1549 AYLFADGLLTVAQGD
+1549 ALLFSRGLLTVAQGD

-1577 AYALELPDGT
+1577 GYALELPDGT

-1677 QIERTAEDKRMM
+1677 QIERTFEDKRMM

-1736 FQRAFNNFLNPSY
+1736 FQRAFNNFLNPAY
-1749 TSQVDIDKVEKSIQS
+1749 TSQVDMDKVEKSIQS
-1764 VYDATGEKSVFPDKA
+1764 VYDATGEKSVFPNKA
-1779 KRTLTINNED
+1779 ERTLTINNED

-1810 LLKEAVNSD
+1810 LLKEAVNSN

>member
-38 KKSQKLVDQYQ
+38 KKSQKLIDQYQ

-69 NKQEKHKAS
+69 NKQEKHKAR
-78 ATPILDAITKRAGN
+78 ATPVLDAITKRAGN
-92 AIASGNAGI
+92 AVASGNAGI

-110 VIANAIANSRKS
+110 VIANAIANSRKN

-148 SKSTEETKRLE
+148 SKSAKETKRLE

-169 RKMQEKESAL
+169 QKMQEKESAL

-217 GLASVGTRSFGQGVM
+217 GLASVASRSFGQGVM

-291 AKGRSALATI
+291 AKGRSALAAI

-330 AKFDADWAADTAYDA
+330 AKFDADWAADAAYDA

-351 GGVLGGGSVA
+351 GGALGGGSVA
-361 VDRMQNR
+361 VDRAQNR

-374 TMADAMQRAREKNQ
+374 TMADAMQRARERNQ

-397 VMQGRLAQTTPTQRA
+397 VMQNRGVVKRDTPTQQA

-427 QSTAAPEIAADPA
+427 QSATVQEAAADPE

-463 GVGYGGEGQVSNGE
+463 GVGYGREEQTPGREGFAGQPGRESEERRGINTQRERGWSNGT
-477 SVADRSERT
+477 DRSPVASAT
-486 LQERGEIDRRG
+486 RRYA
-497 SNSWIQSN
+497 
-505 DNSVRVGEMGGFGR
+505 E
-519 AGEYGIQVIP
+519 EYGIQVNP
-529 VSDEYLVQRGHQSG
+529 VSDEIIVQRGHEAG
-543 KGFSRDGVIYV
+543 TGFTSDGTVYM
-554 SENIADEDIPEF
+554 SENMPEETARQFIA
-566 IYHELVHT
+566 HEAVHT
-574 MKQNEF
+574 MKQNSF
-580 EPYLQF
+580 EPYLRF
-586 TQGVENYLNGS
+586 TQGIESRLNPSADTEN
-597 DTAKVVLGN
+597 VLAN
-606 MMLHRKYD
+606 LMDHRGYQ
-614 GSFDDLDLDQQFT
+614 GTYDDLDLNQKFIIM
-627 VLDELNA
+627 DELNA
-634 TLYGGYKAYPEF
+634 VLYGGYRSAPET
-646 FAQNIRSIMND
+646 AISYARTIMND
-657 PESYISELSD
+657 PEGYISELSD

-680 AADRGSLNSLY
+680 AADQGSLNSPY

-702 PEGANAARPVDV
+702 SEGANAARPVDV

-735 AIPDE
+735 AIPDD

-751 GKMSYTTIK
+751 GELSYTTVK
-760 DQESL
+760 DKESL
-765 QRARTTVERYGF
+765 QRARNTVERYGF

-785 KAVNSGQVSKD
+785 KAVNSGKVSKD

-855 VVDNLNSTL
+855 MVDNLN
-864 EKRKKKSSAGKRK
+864 
-877 KNANAGETLSED
+877 D
-889 SLKTLRE
+889 VLK
-896 QYKTAKDLLAD
+896 
-907 IARVMKRENHSR
+907 
-919 KDLESIIEKYP
+919 
-930 QYKDFAKY
+930 
-938 FSEIDEYI
+938 
-946 SNEKQS
+946 
-952 GWVQTLGRELA
+952 
-963 GKADQRASD
+963 
-972 KSTRDRTVYETVL
+972 
-985 SDLTAFMNQYVDSR
+985 
-999 KVTKKPRTAAERIRD
+999 
-1014 YFDNR
+1014 
-1019 NEYAGAWSIAQN
+1019 
-1031 QLRGKYRDDQL
+1031 
-1042 MLDRLD
+1042 
-1048 DFLNE
+1048 
-1053 AISYTGGNVD
+1053 
-1063 TVMMEAVADS
+1063 
-1073 AIAEGIKAKEFTVRK
+1073 KAKK
-1088 AYDKAALADQI
+1088 DYD
-1099 AENLIRETGAT
+1099 
-1110 GANALVIRNA
+1110 V
-1120 AKRYIA
+1120 
-1126 EKRSKTTHDVSD
+1126 
-1138 AINRDIRATMR
+1138 DI
-1149 DFGIR
+1149 
-1154 LSKILTQDAKSKSE
+1154 
-1168 MAKRISD
+1168 
-1175 ILVSNYHI
+1175 
-1183 SKDGAEKISEDITA
+1183 
-1197 EFTDMVKEASRK
+1197 
-1209 KLDSIFKERPKRE
+1209 
-1222 QKDAVK
+1222 
-1228 RFEELANLGA
+1228 
-1238 FFGEYNEKATEKV
+1238 
-1251 FGGSVQLDPAL
+1251 DPEL
-1262 VQKFL
+1262 VQKFTEQ
-1267 DQKTQEG
+1267 DTQDG

-1287 SQVPSTWKEKW
+1287 QQVPSTWKEKW

-1341 NKLGIN
+1341 NKLGMN

-1352 SFSVS
+1352 SFSAS

-1395 GILEIA
+1395 SILEIA

-1414 IAKRITYADSLAG
+1414 IAKHITYADSLAG

-1521 VKSGEKTAAQV
+1521 VKKGEKTAAQV

-1549 AYLFADGLLTVAQGD
+1549 AYMFANGLLTVAQGD

-1577 AYALELPDGT
+1577 AYALELPGGT

-1611 GENGWSIESIWDAL
+1611 GENGWSIESIWNAL

-1654 PLAAMVPSAIVSYF
+1654 PLSAMVPSAIVSYF

-1677 QIERTAEDKRMM
+1677 QIERTFEDKRMM

-1736 FQRAFNNFLNPSY
+1736 FQRAFNNFLNPAY

-1779 KRTLTINNED
+1779 DRTLTINNED

-1819 AYGELSNAEKAEFI
+1819 SYGELSNAEKAEFI
-1833 SEIYSYSKAMTEHD
+1833 SEVYSYSKAMTEHD
-1847 LFGKEI
+1847 LFGKEV

>member
-1 MSLKEKFQKA
+1 
-11 GLTEKKVKM
+11 
-20 PEAKITDENGDK
+20 
-32 QTYKIS
+32 
-38 KKSQKLVDQYQ
+38 
-49 GRRGKVV
+49 
-56 STPGAMVKGASFA
+56 
-69 NKQEKHKAS
+69 
-78 ATPILDAITKRAGN
+78 
-92 AIASGNAGI
+92 
-101 ISGNAKNAS
+101 
-110 VIANAIANSRKS
+110 
-122 AENVRT
+122 
-128 PIAATKG
+128 
-135 SVFVNKG
+135 
-142 YNPQNK
+142 
-148 SKSTEETKRLE
+148 
-159 TAAQKANDFA
+159 
-169 RKMQEKESAL
+169 MQ
-179 DTEGK
+179 D
-184 EGLGKVGRAAY
+184 
-195 DLGKVGTQLAVD
+195 
-207 ATAGLLVPGG
+207 
-217 GLASVGTRSFGQGVM
+217 
-232 QAEDEG
+232 
-238 KTGKRAILYGAGTA
+238 
-252 AIETGTEKLTAAA
+252 
-265 KPLKAIYGAG
+265 
-275 VVESVLGKL
+275 
-284 TKKLNSS
+284 
-291 AKGRSALATI
+291 
-301 AKAASGEAAEE
+301 
-312 ALADVLQVPL
+312 
-322 QRAVLENG
+322 
-330 AKFDADWAADTAYDA
+330 
-345 LLGGVM
+345 
-351 GGVLGGGSVA
+351 
-361 VDRMQNR
+361 
-368 STNSAK
+368 
-374 TMADAMQRAREKNQ
+374 
-388 KKSTGNAPP
+388 
-397 VMQGRLAQTTPTQRA
+397 
-412 TAQNIPAQNINVNRQ
+412 
-427 QSTAAPEIAADPA
+427 
-440 NQLRAEYEALQ
+440 
-451 SGGGSGTMNENG
+451 
-463 GVGYGGEGQVSNGE
+463 
-477 SVADRSERT
+477 
-486 LQERGEIDRRG
+486 
-497 SNSWIQSN
+497 
-505 DNSVRVGEMGGFGR
+505 
-519 AGEYGIQVIP
+519 
-529 VSDEYLVQRGHQSG
+529 
-543 KGFSRDGVIYV
+543 
-554 SENIADEDIPEF
+554 
-566 IYHELVHT
+566 
-574 MKQNEF
+574 
-580 EPYLQF
+580 QF
-586 TQGVENYLNGS
+586 TI
-597 DTAKVVLGN
+597 
-606 MMLHRKYD
+606 
-614 GSFDDLDLDQQFT
+614 
-627 VLDELNA
+627 LDELNA
-634 TLYGGYKAYPEF
+634 VVIGGYK
-646 FAQNIRSIMND
+646 SD
-657 PESYISELSD
+657 PENTLGLLQGVIREPENYVSELSN
-667 IMEQYKARNDGLG
+667 ILEQYRTRNDGLG
-680 AADRGSLNSLY
+680 AADQGSLNSPY

-702 PEGANAARPVDV
+702 SEGANAARPVDV

-751 GKMSYTTIK
+751 GEMSYTTIK

-765 QRARTTVERYGF
+765 RRARTTVEHYGF
-777 DGAMQDFR
+777 DGAMQEFR
-785 KAVNSGQVSKD
+785 TSVNSGKVSKD

-855 VVDNLNSTL
+855 MVDNLN
-864 EKRKKKSSAGKRK
+864 
-877 KNANAGETLSED
+877 D
-889 SLKTLRE
+889 VLK
-896 QYKTAKDLLAD
+896 
-907 IARVMKRENHSR
+907 
-919 KDLESIIEKYP
+919 
-930 QYKDFAKY
+930 
-938 FSEIDEYI
+938 
-946 SNEKQS
+946 
-952 GWVQTLGRELA
+952 
-963 GKADQRASD
+963 
-972 KSTRDRTVYETVL
+972 
-985 SDLTAFMNQYVDSR
+985 
-999 KVTKKPRTAAERIRD
+999 
-1014 YFDNR
+1014 
-1019 NEYAGAWSIAQN
+1019 
-1031 QLRGKYRDDQL
+1031 
-1042 MLDRLD
+1042 
-1048 DFLNE
+1048 
-1053 AISYTGGNVD
+1053 
-1063 TVMMEAVADS
+1063 
-1073 AIAEGIKAKEFTVRK
+1073 KAKK
-1088 AYDKAALADQI
+1088 DYD
-1099 AENLIRETGAT
+1099 
-1110 GANALVIRNA
+1110 V
-1120 AKRYIA
+1120 
-1126 EKRSKTTHDVSD
+1126 
-1138 AINRDIRATMR
+1138 DI
-1149 DFGIR
+1149 
-1154 LSKILTQDAKSKSE
+1154 
-1168 MAKRISD
+1168 
-1175 ILVSNYHI
+1175 
-1183 SKDGAEKISEDITA
+1183 
-1197 EFTDMVKEASRK
+1197 
-1209 KLDSIFKERPKRE
+1209 
-1222 QKDAVK
+1222 
-1228 RFEELANLGA
+1228 
-1238 FFGEYNEKATEKV
+1238 
-1251 FGGSVQLDPAL
+1251 DPEL
-1262 VQKFL
+1262 VQKFTEQ
-1267 DQKTQEG
+1267 DTQEG
-1274 RDAVMQEIYQNVA
+1274 RDSVMQEIYQNVA
-1287 SQVPSTWKEKW
+1287 QQVPSTWKEKW

-1341 NKLGIN
+1341 NKLGMN

-1352 SFSVS
+1352 SFSAS

-1395 GILEIA
+1395 GILETA
-1401 RVKNSAFL
+1401 RVKNSAAL

-1549 AYLFADGLLTVAQGD
+1549 AYMFANGLLTVAQGD

-1577 AYALELPDGT
+1577 AYALELPGGT

-1611 GENGWSIESIWDAL
+1611 GENGWSIESIWNAL

-1668 SQAFPTVLG
+1668 SQAVPTVGG

-1833 SEIYSYSKAMTEHD
+1833 SEVYSYSKAMTEHD

-1923 YLDGQDFSRDQ
+1923 YLDSQNFSRDQ

>member
-11 GLTEKKVKM
+11 GLTETKVKM

-38 KKSQKLVDQYQ
+38 RKSQKLVNQYQ
-49 GRRGKVV
+49 SRNGKVV
-56 STPGAMVKGASFA
+56 NTPGAMVKGASFA
-69 NKQEKHKAS
+69 SKREKRKVRQTKA
-78 ATPILDAITKRAGN
+78 LDAVEKRAGS

-101 ISGNAKNAS
+101 LSGNAKNIS
-110 VIANAIANSRKS
+110 VLANAIAKSRKN

-142 YNPQNK
+142 YNPQSKAK
-148 SKSTEETKRLE
+148 SASETRRLE
-159 TAAQKANDFA
+159 TTAQKADAFA
-169 RKMQEKESAL
+169 RRMQAKETAL

-184 EGLGKVGRAAY
+184 EGLGKVGRTAY
-195 DLGKVGTQLAVD
+195 DLGKVGTQLAAD

-217 GLASVGTRSFGQGVM
+217 GLASVASRSFGQGVM

-238 KTGKRAILYGAGTA
+238 KSGARAVLYGAGNA
-252 AIETGTEKLTAAA
+252 AIEAGTEKLTAAA

-275 VVESVLGKL
+275 VVDNVLGKL
-284 TKKLNSS
+284 TKKLGSS

-301 AKAASGEAAEE
+301 AKAAGGEAAEE
-312 ALADVLQVPL
+312 ALADALQVPL

-330 AKFDADWAADTAYDA
+330 AKFDADWAANTVYDA

-361 VDRMQNR
+361 VDRAQNR

-374 TMADAMQRAREKNQ
+374 VMADAMQRARERNQ
-388 KKSTGNAPP
+388 KKAAGNAPP
-397 VMQGRLAQTTPTQRA
+397 MMQQAGNTSA
-412 TAQNIPAQNINVNRQ
+412 I
-427 QSTAAPEIAADPA
+427 
-440 NQLRAEYEALQ
+440 LRSA
-451 SGGGSGTMNENG
+451 GVDGTMNVNG
-463 GVGYGGEGQVSNGE
+463 GAGYGREGQVPE
-477 SVADRSERT
+477 SRGFAGQPGREMP
-486 LQERGEIDRRG
+486 ERGEIDPRG
-497 SNSWIQSN
+497 ILGGIRS
-505 DNSVRVGEMGGFGR
+505 DGNSVRNENAGR
-519 AGEYGIQVIP
+519 FSLAQQYGTEVKT
-529 VSDEYLVQRGHQSG
+529 VTAEELRQRGMPDTGYSNN
-543 KGFSRDGVIYV
+543 GVIYV
-554 SENIADEDIPEF
+554 NENLAPEKAQEVIA
-566 IYHELVHT
+566 HELVHT
-574 MKQNEF
+574 MKQNGF
-580 EPYLQF
+580 EPYLGF
-586 TQGVENYLNGS
+586 TKGVENRLIQNADTSDALNIL
-597 DTAKVVLGN
+597 VR
-606 MMLHRKYD
+606 HRGYQ
-614 GSFDDLDLDQQFT
+614 GAYDDLDLDQKFA

-634 TLYGGYKAYPEF
+634 TLYGGYIAHPDF
-646 FAQNIRSIMND
+646 FYNNIGSIMKD
-657 PESYISELSD
+657 PENYVSELSD
-667 IMEQYKARNDGLG
+667 IMEQYKARNDVEDD
-680 AADRGSLNSLY
+680 ADWQRIDEDVEEEPFAVPVDRTDDRSESRRDVVPADSGRLNTPESALIPEELERY
-691 ENLQA
+691 QVTPDVQ
-696 QSTRFY
+696 QSGETRNGFY
-702 PEGANAARPVDV
+702 PEGANAARPVHV
-714 PMYDANGNPISKSA
+714 PMYDAAGKPISKSA

-855 VVDNLNSTL
+855 VVDNLN
-864 EKRKKKSSAGKRK
+864 
-877 KNANAGETLSED
+877 D
-889 SLKTLRE
+889 VLK
-896 QYKTAKDLLAD
+896 
-907 IARVMKRENHSR
+907 
-919 KDLESIIEKYP
+919 
-930 QYKDFAKY
+930 
-938 FSEIDEYI
+938 
-946 SNEKQS
+946 
-952 GWVQTLGRELA
+952 
-963 GKADQRASD
+963 
-972 KSTRDRTVYETVL
+972 
-985 SDLTAFMNQYVDSR
+985 
-999 KVTKKPRTAAERIRD
+999 
-1014 YFDNR
+1014 
-1019 NEYAGAWSIAQN
+1019 
-1031 QLRGKYRDDQL
+1031 
-1042 MLDRLD
+1042 
-1048 DFLNE
+1048 
-1053 AISYTGGNVD
+1053 
-1063 TVMMEAVADS
+1063 
-1073 AIAEGIKAKEFTVRK
+1073 KAKK
-1088 AYDKAALADQI
+1088 DYDVDI
-1099 AENLIRETGAT
+1099 DPELI
-1110 GANALVIRNA
+1110 
-1120 AKRYIA
+1120 
-1126 EKRSKTTHDVSD
+1126 
-1138 AINRDIRATMR
+1138 
-1149 DFGIR
+1149 
-1154 LSKILTQDAKSKSE
+1154 
-1168 MAKRISD
+1168 
-1175 ILVSNYHI
+1175 
-1183 SKDGAEKISEDITA
+1183 
-1197 EFTDMVKEASRK
+1197 
-1209 KLDSIFKERPKRE
+1209 
-1222 QKDAVK
+1222 
-1228 RFEELANLGA
+1228 
-1238 FFGEYNEKATEKV
+1238 
-1251 FGGSVQLDPAL
+1251 
-1262 VQKFL
+1262 QKFTEQ
-1267 DQKTQEG
+1267 DTQEG

-1287 SQVPSTWKEKW
+1287 QQVPSTWKEKW

-1314 RNIVGN
+1314 RNIIGN
-1320 AAFQPVRFMKN
+1320 AAFQPVRFLKN

-1341 NKLGIN
+1341 NKLGMN

-1352 SFSVS
+1352 SFSAS

-1371 KDILGGSKYNEIETA
+1371 KDILGGSKYNEIKTA

-1395 GILEIA
+1395 GILESA
-1401 RVKNSAFL
+1401 RVMNSAAL

-1434 TAEQFMNGEADGGIV
+1434 TADQFINGEADSGIV

-1469 AFSNRF
+1469 AFSNRI

-1490 PFKRTPANILVRS
+1490 PFKRTPANILARS

-1577 AYALELPDGT
+1577 GYALELPDGT

-1598 LPFFMGAEMMSSV
+1598 LPFFMGAEMMSSA
-1611 GENGWSIESIWDAL
+1611 GENGWNLESVWNAL

-1668 SQAFPTVLG
+1668 SQAVPTIGG

-1696 KLPTDLQYAIGK
+1696 KLPTDFQYALGK
-1708 VSAKIPGLD
+1708 MSAKIPGWD

-1724 NEWGQEEQTGTP
+1724 NEWGQEKQTGTP
-1736 FQRAFNNFLNPSY
+1736 FQRAFNNFLNPAY
-1749 TSQVDIDKVEKSIQS
+1749 ASQVDMDKVEKSIQS
-1764 VYDATGEKSVFPDKA
+1764 VYDATGEKSVLPNKA
-1779 KRTLTINNED
+1779 ERTLTINKKK
-1789 KNLTASEYEK
+1789 KNLTASEYER
-1799 YAKKLGKERYT
+1799 YAKKLGKDRYT

-1891 EDVGITLDQYS
+1891 EDIGITLDQYS

-1916 SQSEAKA
+1916 SQSEAKS